1 MNFYQFHIGDYAS
14 ATRHLSWHEDA
25 AYRRLLDV
33 YYVKECPLPKDHR
46 AIYRLV
52 CASSS
57 EEREAVDTVLSEFFK
72 LTENGFSHA
81 RCDAE
86 IAVMQDKKNKAS
98 QSAQT
103 RWRNAK
109 SNNDALPAQN
119 ERNTDAMRTHEDDD
133 ANASK
138 SACEGNAPNTN
149 TNTNTNK
156 KPIREPDGFAEFWSA
171 YPKKVGKGAAESAW
185 RKLRPP
191 IGVCISAIESAK
203 RSSQWL
209 KDGGQFVP
217 NPATWL
223 NQRRWEDGDSLIAEP
238 DPSEIITLPDGRT
251 ITRAEQ
257 AFLQRVMS

>member
-14 ATRHLSWHEDA
+14 ATRHLSWLEDA

-33 YYVKECPLPKDHR
+33 YYVKECPLPNDHR

-52 CASSS
+52 CASSN
-57 EEREAVDTVLSEFFK
+57 EEREAVDTVLSEFFT
-72 LTENGFSHA
+72 LTENGFSHV

-109 SNNDALPAQN
+109 SNDDALPVQN
-119 ERNTDAMRTHEDDD
+119 KCNASDMQTHQNNH
-133 ANASK
+133 ANASETT
-138 SACEGNAPNTN
+138 CEGNAPNTN
-149 TNTNTNK
+149 TNTNK
-156 KPIREPDGFAEFWSA
+156 KPTREPDGFAEFWVA
-171 YPKKVGKGAAESAW
+171 YPKKVGKGAAEAAW

-191 IGVCISAIESAK
+191 PGVCVSAVESAK
-203 RSSQWL
+203 RSAQWL

-223 NQRRWEDGDSLIAEP
+223 NQRRWEDGDSLIPAT
-238 DPSEIITLPDGRT
+238 DPAEIITLPDGRT

>member
-14 ATRHLSWHEDA
+14 ATRHLTWLEDA

-33 YYVKECPLPKDHR
+33 YYVKECPLPADER

-52 CASSS
+52 CATSN
-57 EEREAVDTVLSEFFK
+57 EEREAVDSVLAEFFK
-72 LTENGFSHA
+72 KTIEGYSHM

-109 SNNDALPAQN
+109 SDDSALPAQS
-119 ERNTDAMRTHEDDD
+119 ERNTDAMRTHVDDD
-133 ANASK
+133 ANACK
-138 SACEGNAPNTN
+138 NTCEGNATN

-156 KPIREPDGFAEFWSA
+156 KPTREPDGFAEFWLA
-171 YPKKVGKGAAESAW
+171 YPKKVGKGAAETAW

-191 IGVCISAIESAK
+191 SGVCVSAVESAK
-203 RSSQWL
+203 RSAQWQ
-209 KDGGQFVP
+209 KDGGQFIP

-223 NQRRWEDGDSLIAEP
+223 NQRRWEDGDSQQAAA
-238 DPSEIITLPDGRT
+238 DPKELVTLPDGQT
-251 ITRAEQ
+251 MTRGVLEFMKKVTA
-257 AFLQRVMS
+257 

>member
-14 ATRHLSWHEDA
+14 ATRHLSWLEDA

-33 YYVKECPLPKDHR
+33 YYVKECPLPSDYR

-52 CASSS
+52 CASSD
-57 EEREAVDTVLSEFFK
+57 EERNAVDSVLSEFFK
-72 LTENGFSHA
+72 MTENGWAHA

-109 SNNDALPAQN
+109 NNDNALPAQN
-119 ERNTDAMRTHEDDD
+119 ECNTDDMRTHQNNN
-133 ANASK
+133 ANASET
-138 SACEGNAPNTN
+138 ACEGNAPNTN

-156 KPIREPDGFAEFWSA
+156 KPTREPDGFAEFWVA

-191 IGVCISAIESAK
+191 VGVCIAAVESAK

-223 NQRRWEDGDSLIAEP
+223 NQRRWEDGESQSVAA
-238 DPSEIITLPDGRT
+238 DPNEIITLPDGRT
-251 ITRAEQ
+251 ITRAQQE
-257 AFLQRVMS
+257 FLKRVMS